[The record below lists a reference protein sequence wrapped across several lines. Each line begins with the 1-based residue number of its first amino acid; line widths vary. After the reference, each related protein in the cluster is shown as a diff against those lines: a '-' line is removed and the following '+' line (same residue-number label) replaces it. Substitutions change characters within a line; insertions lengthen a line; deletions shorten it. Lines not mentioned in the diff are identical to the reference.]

1 MHYTELAKELK
12 NKNPEYSNRNDKEL
26 VESYLKRYPEEKG
39 LIDFTDDNK
48 LLNVGRSIGQ
58 GATFGQGSHIAGIG
72 EGVGSMAYN
81 IVNPIRKSIDNISQ
95 FKNPLTPLKEIK
107 QAVSDDYT
115 EDYKKGREDFK
126 KEYKEFEDKNKVLA
140 LGGDLLGGI
149 ATGGFGAKAIT
160 KVPRLAAI
168 LNSSKLLQSPITRA
182 ALVGGAFGGGYG
194 ASNTVGKGFDFGSS
208 IIGAGTGALGGAAL
222 GGIGKLVGKTAQKL
236 LGGKE
241 KALLEG
247 GEKVAQLEGKEAPQL
262 TNTEK
267 VLLEKGEIPKNV
279 IDVTPSQELKTNL
292 LPKTEET
299 KVLSSKN
306 PFGTGYFMD
315 GIDILVPEGM
325 ENKNF
330 RAFLKN
336 PLIQEEARK
345 GLIGRKW
352 ETYQNQAADEFRK
365 MNKEISSFVD
375 NAYKEIP
382 DDTVIPLKFNEKNQ
396 SVLDLA
402 QEEINKLAKKRVT
415 RNQALALKKA
425 QELLDMA
432 KVTVTEQDG
441 NYGMNFRN
449 IQDMTQQLYDYGEM
463 FAKKD
468 NRDAANMF
476 RNIRKMFAEYRDT
489 NPTAAKATEK
499 YRDFKSI
506 NKTLGEIGMD
516 VEKVTDNNN
525 VETRIMSN
533 SRGRAGEK
541 MNRALDKVLSV
552 LEKYPELTQFKNLK
566 DKVQLAQV
574 SYDARP
580 TDNSKLLNAFSFLR
594 PIQTLRNISD
604 RYTNPQ
610 AQEQL
615 KVLAARIKTGKVN
628 PKDFENIEI
637 LRGGDYANRNYYRKK
652 AYGDILETLKSNLL
666 NKEVIEGGGK

>member
-1 MHYTELAKELK
+1 MKKLNE
-12 NKNPEYSNRNDKEL
+12 
-26 VESYLKRYPEEKG
+26 
-39 LIDFTDDNK
+39 IDFQKIKDIDENNLDKVYGTRQA
-48 LLNVGRSIGQ
+48 LLQ
-58 GATFGQGSHIAGIG
+58 GATFGQAPHIWGGSQALGG
-72 EGVGSMAYN
+72 ALYN
-81 IVNPIRKSIDNISQ
+81 IINKQNP
-95 FKNPLTPLKEIK
+95 FKDIAK
-107 QAVSDDYT
+107 DYT
-115 EDYKKGREDFK
+115 EGREEFK
-126 KEYKEFEDKNKVLA
+126 KEYKDFEDKNKALA
-140 LGGDLLGGI
+140 FGGDLVGGL
-149 ATGGFGAKAIT
+149 ATGGLGAKAIT

-194 ASNTVGKGFDFGSS
+194 ASNTLGKGFDFGSS
-208 IIGAGTGALGGAAL
+208 VIGAGTGAVLGGGL
-222 GGIGKLVGKTAQKL
+222 GKLSSVVGNKAKQL

-241 KALLEG
+241 R
-247 GEKVAQLEGKEAPQL
+247 
-262 TNTEK
+262 
-267 VLLEKGEIPKNV
+267 VLLENKPVQELGNQEQRVIENIKNMPQAEMQETKLLENMKDIPKNV
-279 IDVTPSQELKTNL
+279 IDVTEQKIENSNLPQKVERNVTPLSIKERAINSLKT
-292 LPKTEET
+292 
-299 KVLSSKN
+299 
-306 PFGTGYFMD
+306 GYQMD
-315 GIDILVPEGM
+315 GVPLITPKGM
-325 ENKNF
+325 QYKNM
-330 RAFLKN
+330 RAFINN
-336 PLIQEEARK
+336 PKFWKAASEGSL
-345 GLIGRKW
+345 GRKW
-352 ETYQNQAADEFRK
+352 ETLQNEAADEFRK
-365 MNKEISSFVD
+365 MNKEISSFVE
-375 NAYKEIP
+375 NAYKDIP
-382 DDTVIPLKFNEKNQ
+382 DNTVIPLKFNEKNQ

-402 QEEINKLAKKRVT
+402 QEEINKLANKRVT
-415 RNQALALKKA
+415 RNQASALKKA

>member
-26 VESYLKRYPEEKG
+26 VESYLKRYPEEKD

-48 LLNVGRSIGQ
+48 LLNIGRSIGQ
-58 GATFGQGSHIAGIG
+58 GATFGQGSHLAGLG
-72 EGVGSMAYN
+72 EGVGSMAYDV
-81 IVNPIRKSIDNISQ
+81 VNPIRKSIDNLSRL
-95 FKNPLTPLKEIK
+95 KNPLTPLKDIK
-107 QAVSDDYT
+107 KAVSDDYT
-115 EDYKKGREDFK
+115 KDYTEGREDFK
-126 KEYKEFEDKNKVLA
+126 KEYKAFEDNNRALA
-140 LGGDLLGGI
+140 FGGDLIGGL
-149 ATGGFGAKAIT
+149 ATGGFGAKSIT
-160 KVPRLAAI
+160 KVPKLAAI
-168 LNSSKLLQSPITRA
+168 LNSSKLLQSPITKA

-194 ASNTVGKGFDFGSS
+194 ASNTLGKGFDFGNS

-222 GGIGKLVGKTAQKL
+222 GGIGKLVGKTTQKL

-241 KALLEG
+241 KALLEE
-247 GEKVAQLEGKEAPQL
+247 GEKALQLEGKEVPQL
-262 TNTEK
+262 TNAEK
-267 VLLEKGEIPKNV
+267 ILLKEGEIPKNV
-279 IDVTPSQELKTNL
+279 IDVTPSQEIKSNL

-330 RAFLKN
+330 RAFLKS

-365 MNKEISSFVD
+365 MNKEIKKVVD
-375 NAYKEIP
+375 NAYNVIP
-382 DDTVIPLKFNEKNQ
+382 DDTVIPMKEGNENLMYQLANELSALSNKTVIKKQTNAIKEASDLLSRIENASNNETSLTFGNVKDLTDELWSLSQKYEKRNNPHASDMFKKMYNHMRKF
-396 SVLDLA
+396 
-402 QEEINKLAKKRVT
+402 
-415 RNQALALKKA
+415 
-425 QELLDMA
+425 
-432 KVTVTEQDG
+432 
-441 NYGMNFRN
+441 
-449 IQDMTQQLYDYGEM
+449 
-463 FAKKD
+463 
-468 NRDAANMF
+468 RDS
-476 RNIRKMFAEYRDT
+476 
-489 NPTAAKATEK
+489 NPEVKKATELYK
-499 YRDFKSI
+499 DFKEI
-506 NKTLGEIGMD
+506 NKTLGEIGFD
-516 VEKVTDNNN
+516 VEKASNNN
-525 VETRIMSN
+525 NIGTRIQVHGH
-533 SRGRAGEK
+533 GRKEEIL
-541 MNRALDKVLSV
+541 NRALDKVANILNRHADN
-552 LEKYPELTQFKNLK
+552 PELAQFKGLR
-566 DKVQLAQV
+566 DKVNLAQV

-580 TDNSKLLNAFSFLR
+580 TDNSKLLNAFSILR
-594 PIQTLRNISD
+594 PIQTIRNISD

-652 AYGDILETLKSNLL
+652 AYGDVLETLKSNLL